1 VHRQNVHLE
10 RRHRTS
16 RSICSSISKVGN
28 TANTALSTLSI
39 CSISTCKYLVFARK
53 TEYLLSTCSVTVL
66 RAEVFHCFTTL
77 RLETGR
83 STRAALCPLVP
94 SPPSRTIHTP
104 LVPVRAPDKRQPS
117 SCMHMRHN
125 MCESAHDRPAGEPH
139 ATPNGRLAHGHLART
154 RHQPA
159 SPCGGRRAEA
169 ARAEAAHD
177 CRRAAA
183 GVHGGRSEGET
194 QGEDTSDDDLAG
206 QHDRAEDEGRGRR
219 PRRERRTGRRRIGG
233 GRDEHGGGG
242 NGGGGLAGGGRD
254 DDHVAAPQTT
264 QPARAA
270 QPQALV
276 STPGLAREGLGEASS
291 HGHAPRRKAGVSAL
305 APAVAR
311 GVATLVMLMVAQC
324 FSATV
329 SWGPCLHGHAAALT
343 VRAMPREW
351 SAGNAGRV
359 RRRASGTGDSSAP
372 GPGAVG
378 PADFRPLPECWLR

>member
-1 VHRQNVHLE
+1 
-10 RRHRTS
+10 
-16 RSICSSISKVGN
+16 
-28 TANTALSTLSI
+28 
-39 CSISTCKYLVFARK
+39 
-53 TEYLLSTCSVTVL
+53 
-66 RAEVFHCFTTL
+66 
-77 RLETGR
+77 
-83 STRAALCPLVP
+83 
-94 SPPSRTIHTP
+94 
-104 LVPVRAPDKRQPS
+104 
-117 SCMHMRHN
+117 MHMRHN
-125 MCESAHDRPAGEPH
+125 MCESAHDRPAEPH

-233 GRDEHGGGG
+233 GSDEHGGGG

-324 FSATV
+324 FSAIV
-329 SWGPCLHGHAAALT
+329 GSMPARARRGADGASDAEGVERRQRGQSAAARVRDRRQQCPRARGRRTCRLSPTPRVLAEIAFKLT
-343 VRAMPREW
+343 PPWVALMR
-351 SAGNAGRV
+351 AGREQILQIPHDAKTWYLQYLQV
-359 RRRASGTGDSSAP
+359 FPSLANTGANTPTSELRLLLRLCFPAGRP
-372 GPGAVG
+372 G
-378 PADFRPLPECWLR
+378 